1 MSFSTKQLNRQS
13 HIALY
18 YQLKHILLSQIEEG
32 VYKEGDRLPSES
44 ELSQQYAVSRHVVRQ
59 ALKAL
64 IAEGRVVAYQGAGY
78 FVNQK
83 RIRKALPRLGSH
95 TESMASLGSST
106 HTLVVRQEVISPPEL
121 ITERLLSAS
130 EDQAIYLERVSYL
143 EDEPVCYISAYYPLK
158 YADIL
163 LNVDLNNKSVYARLK
178 KHCAIVP
185 KRAETVVSVTF
196 SDEYQSSL
204 LRIREGMPL
213 LNIGSFTWSDK
224 DELFEYSSGFYRIDR
239 FELELEQT

>member
-1 MSFSTKQLNRQS
+1 MSFSIKQLNRHS

-32 VYKEGDRLPSES
+32 VYNEGDRLPSEN
-44 ELSQQYAVSRHVVRQ
+44 ELSQHYAVSRHVVRQ

-64 IAEGRVVAYQGAGY
+64 IAEGRVVSYQGAGY

-95 TESMASLGSST
+95 TQSMASLGSPT
-106 HTLVVRQEVISPPEL
+106 QTLVVRQEIVLPPEFVA
-121 ITERLLSAS
+121 ERLLPPE
-130 EDQAIYLERVSYL
+130 EDQAIYIERVSYL
-143 EDEPVCYISAYYPLK
+143 EDEPVCCITAYYPLK

-163 LNVDLNNKSVYARLK
+163 LNVDLTNKSIYDRLK
-178 KHCAIVP
+178 DCCAIVP

-196 SDEYQSSL
+196 ADEYQSSL
-204 LRIREGMPL
+204 LSIREGMPL

>member
-1 MSFSTKQLNRQS
+1 MSLNTKLLNRQS

-18 YQLKHILLSQIEEG
+18 YQLKHILLLQINEG

-44 ELSQQYAVSRHVVRQ
+44 ELSQQYEVSRHVVRQ

-64 IAEGRVVAYQGAGY
+64 IAEGRVIAYQGAGY

-95 TESMASLGSST
+95 TKSMASLGSPT
-106 HTLVVRQEVISPPEL
+106 QTLVVRQEVISPPEF
-121 ITERLLSAS
+121 ITERLLPPE
-130 EDQAIYLERVSYL
+130 EDQAIYIERVSYL
-143 EDEPVCYISAYYPLK
+143 EDEPVCNISAYYPIK

-163 LNVDLNNKSVYARLK
+163 LNFDLTNKSIYARLEDC
-178 KHCAIVP
+178 CAIVP

-196 SDEYQSSL
+196 ADEYQSSL
-204 LRIREGMPL
+204 LNIREGMPL
-213 LNIGSFTWSDK
+213 LNIGSFTWSDI

-239 FELELEQT
+239 FELEFEQT